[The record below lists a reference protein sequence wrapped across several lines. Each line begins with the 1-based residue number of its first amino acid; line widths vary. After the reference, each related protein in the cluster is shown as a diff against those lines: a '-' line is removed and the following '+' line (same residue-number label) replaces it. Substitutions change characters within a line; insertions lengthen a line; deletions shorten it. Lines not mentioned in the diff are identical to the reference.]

1 MSLVAT
7 LTLAGLLLAAAIT
20 DVLRLRIPNLIPLLL
35 LAGFALLAAAG
46 QVADPLG
53 HLAALLIVLALLLPV
68 FAFGMLGGGDVKLLA
83 AAALWLGLADLP
95 LLLILVGIAGGV
107 FAALWLPLR
116 RLLARA
122 VPAER
127 LPDSLQHRAALP
139 YGVPIGIATLMLHL
153 APAGAPLTSG
163 W

>member
-1 MSLVAT
+1 MSPVAT
-7 LTLAGLLLAAAIT
+7 LALAGLLLAAAIT
-20 DVLRLRIPNLIPLLL
+20 DVARLRIPNLIPLLL
-35 LAGFALLAAAG
+35 LAGFALSAAAG
-46 QVADPLG
+46 QVAAPLG
-53 HLAALLIVLALLLPV
+53 HLVALLVVLALLLPV

-116 RLLARA
+116 SALARA
-122 VPAER
+122 VPADR
-127 LPDSLQHRAALP
+127 LPESLRPRAALP
-139 YGVPIGIATLMLHL
+139 YAVPIGIATLMLHL
-153 APAGAPLTSG
+153 APTAAPFTGG